1 MQQKSCCRPE
11 PPDCLNDEKVL
22 LLNTENLQYKFSR
35 KSQDMIINFF
45 EDCIT
50 LVCYNDQ
57 ISLKLID
64 IMRDNEIIIP
74 EELSLVSFDDS
85 DLAFASEVKLATVIH
100 PKEKLGIEAANLMLK
115 MTADKEKVFKV
126 KMMPGLVV
134 RNSTG
139 PVTG

>member
-1 MQQKSCCRPE
+1 
-11 PPDCLNDEKVL
+11 
-22 LLNTENLQYKFSR
+22 
-35 KSQDMIINFF
+35 MIINFF